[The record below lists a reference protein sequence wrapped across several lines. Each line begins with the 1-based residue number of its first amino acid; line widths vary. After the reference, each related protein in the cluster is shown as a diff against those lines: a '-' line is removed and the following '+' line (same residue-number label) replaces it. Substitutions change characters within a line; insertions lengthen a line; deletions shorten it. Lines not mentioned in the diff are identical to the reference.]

1 MIRPL
6 LWLPLLAVSASATL
20 AQEAS
25 LEKRAMKLHALASG
39 TYCDEAGSGYVP
51 DDAFQSWTFD
61 YTPSWSDGSDT
72 ETVTLVQVF
81 CTSGAYNVSHA
92 FYWEREFDG
101 LQPLSLAVPSFDI
114 RYEVEDDIDSKV
126 LGIDVTGMSTQAIL
140 VNAEFDPK
148 AKVITAHSLWRGLG
162 DASSSGTWFF
172 DDGQFTLVQYEI
184 DASYDGEANPEI
196 VVDYLA
202 AQGG

>member
-25 LEKRAMKLHALASG
+25 LEKRVMKLHALAGG

-114 RYEVEDDIDSKV
+114 RYEVEGDIDSKV
-126 LGIDVTGMSTQAIL
+126 LGIDVKGMSTQAIL
-140 VNAEFDPK
+140 VNAEFDPN

>member
-1 MIRPL
+1 
-6 LWLPLLAVSASATL
+6 
-20 AQEAS
+20 
-25 LEKRAMKLHALASG
+25 MKLHALASG

-72 ETVTLVQVF
+72 GTVTLVQVF

-114 RYEVEDDIDSKV
+114 RYEVEGDIDSKV
-126 LGIDVTGMSTQAIL
+126 LGIDVKGMSTQAIL
-140 VNAEFDPK
+140 VNAEFDPT

-184 DASYDGEANPEI
+184 DASYDGEANPET

>member
-39 TYCDEAGSGYVP
+39 TYCDVAGSGYVP

-140 VNAEFDPK
+140 VNAQFDPK